1 MTGDS
6 RLLGSNVMRSGKYL
20 LTFQRN
26 LLPPSS
32 VCDLLTLLDE
42 TLCSF
47 EMFGYLTLATAQY
60 NIWEDNN
67 PQHQCCD
74 KPQISHEK
82 LFRGRRQTCVCNR
95 I

>member
-6 RLLGSNVMRSGKYL
+6 RLLGSNVMTNGKYL
-20 LTFQRN
+20 LTFQRT

-47 EMFGYLTLATAQY
+47 ETMGYVTLATVQY
-60 NIWEDNN
+60 NISEDEN
-67 PQHQCCD
+67 PQNQCCD
-74 KPQISHEK
+74 KPQISHE
-82 LFRGRRQTCVCNR
+82 
-95 I
+95 